1 MENTQIIL
9 SVVVC
14 YFLFILGIGYISYR
28 KTDTTIED
36 YFMADRQFGT
46 LVLLMAVFATN
57 MTAFIMIGMPG
68 KAYHVGIGVFGWG
81 IIFCCTYPVFF
92 YFLGYRGWLLGK
104 KYGYMTPCEL
114 FSDRYESDGV
124 NLIMF
129 ILLIYYTIP
138 YLVLGVIGGAL
149 AFSSM
154 TQGAVPYWLGALIIT
169 CIVFA
174 YTFLG
179 GMRGTAWTNAIQGF
193 VFIVA
198 AWTAVILIA
207 QSMGGFEA
215 ATQKVLSAK
224 PELMKRTGFP
234 VFSFKNWFSFML
246 VIQCGVAFPHL
257 WIRLLTGKSHVT
269 MQRMNLL
276 YPIAGVLFWL
286 PCIIVG
292 VWGAAMI
299 PGLAGKASDTIF
311 PQMVAKF
318 TNPLVAGLILAGIF
332 AAVMSSLDAMILT
345 VSTMFIR
352 DILSKYRPQ
361 SVQGREVV
369 SGRLF
374 VAVIS
379 IITYLLALMRPG
391 SIVGIAAYAFSGY
404 VLFIPVMIAGLFWKK
419 STRHGVMAA
428 MLSGTGAL
436 LLFQFG
442 NIPSSFSF
450 GFMPIVP
457 CLILTTGV
465 LILVSLFTAPP
476 SEKTLHKFYGF
487 LDPIFSGKKQSKQA
501 SGI

>member
-1 MENTQIIL
+1 MLVI
-9 SVVVC
+9 VVL
-14 YFLFILGIGYISYR
+14 YFLFILGIGYASYR
-28 KTDTTIED
+28 RTSATIED

-68 KAYHVGIGVFGWG
+68 QAYHVGIGVFGWG
-81 IIFCCTYPVFF
+81 IIFSCTYPVFF

-104 KYGYMTPCEL
+104 KYGYMTPGEL

-124 NLIMF
+124 NIIMF
-129 ILLIYYTIP
+129 ILLIYYTVP

-154 TQGAVPYWLGALIIT
+154 TQGAIPYWLGALIIT

-174 YTFLG
+174 YTFMG
-179 GMRGTAWTNAIQGF
+179 GMRGTAWTNAVQGF

-198 AWTAVILIA
+198 AWAAVILIA
-207 QSMGGFEA
+207 QSLGGFGA
-215 ATQKVLSAK
+215 VTQRVLAAK
-224 PELMKRTGFP
+224 PELMKRAGFP

-276 YPIAGVLFWL
+276 YPLVGVLFWL

-292 VWGAAMI
+292 VWGAAMV
-299 PGLAGKASDTIF
+299 PGLRGKASDAIF
-311 PQMVAKF
+311 PLMVAKF
-318 TNPLVAGLILAGIF
+318 TNPMVAGLILAGIF

-345 VSTMFIR
+345 ISTMFIR
-352 DILSKYRPQ
+352 DILFKYRPK
-361 SVQGREVV
+361 SVKGKEIIA
-369 SGRLF
+369 GKLF
-374 VAVIS
+374 IALIS
-379 IITYLLALMRPG
+379 IITYMLALMRPG

-404 VLFIPVMIAGLFWKK
+404 VLFIPIMIAGLFWKS

-428 MLSGTGAL
+428 LLSGTTAL
-436 LLFQFG
+436 FLFQFKI
-442 NIPSSFSF
+442 IPPSLSF

-457 CLILTTGV
+457 CLVLTTSV
-465 LILVSLFTAPP
+465 LVAVSLVTAPP
-476 SEKTLHKFYGF
+476 STETLHKFHGF
-487 LDPIFSGKKQSKQA
+487 LDPIFNKK
-501 SGI
+501 